1 MLPERVYRQNIEQ
14 LEKVRGEWEQEH
26 RTTCEVSDPQAW
38 SLLLSY
44 IAGATTPALAA
55 SGGDEAVG
63 GGRHCSFIPSL
74 IHSSHRPCAGA
85 LLADSHPLPLLAET
99 KTEAHAD
106 PVACLGSAEGTSLRI
121 QGPGLPVHHAP
132 ELRWGLE
139 EGLGAGIPQAAPFP
153 EASGAGRGG
162 GGALQEESFL

>member
-63 GGRHCSFIPSL
+63 GG
-74 IHSSHRPCAGA
+74 GKA
-85 LLADSHPLPLLAET
+85 LLLHSLTHPL
-99 KTEAHAD
+99 
-106 PVACLGSAEGTSLRI
+106 
-121 QGPGLPVHHAP
+121 
-132 ELRWGLE
+132 
-139 EGLGAGIPQAAPFP
+139 IPQALCRGPSCRQSSFAPF
-153 EASGAGRGG
+153 G
-162 GGALQEESFL
+162 

>member
-63 GGRHCSFIPSL
+63 GGEGIAPSFP
-74 IHSSHRPCAGA
+74 HSST
-85 LLADSHPLPLLAET
+85 HPT
-99 KTEAHAD
+99 G
-106 PVACLGSAEGTSLRI
+106 PV
-121 QGPGLPVHHAP
+121 QGPFLQTVILCPFWLKP
-132 ELRWGLE
+132 KLRRTQTL
-139 EGLGAGIPQAAPFP
+139 
-153 EASGAGRGG
+153 
-162 GGALQEESFL
+162 